1 MWLQTMRSEAD
12 FIRPAFTFADSQIAW
27 KQPQTYF
34 YHFDWQSP
42 LPELGAGHCL
52 DLPFLFGNPGEWAAA
67 PMLQGAN
74 QCELEALTERFQQ
87 ALSAFVYTGNPTAK
101 TYCPGPAIRSSA
113 PSCILISG

>member
-1 MWLQTMRSEAD
+1 MLKTARARRIPDTPRNVVADMRSEAD

-52 DLPFLFGNPGEWAAA
+52 DLPFLFGNPGSG
-67 PMLQGAN
+67 PLR
-74 QCELEALTERFQQ
+74 QCYRALT
-87 ALSAFVYTGNPTAK
+87 SASW
-101 TYCPGPAIRSSA
+101 RR
-113 PSCILISG
+113 